1 MAFAHGDLAQA
12 RFNTAPRSALAFA
25 SPHAS
30 DEAHFAS
37 AFEHA
42 AIGMALVSLRGE
54 WLKVNRATCDMLGH
68 SQAQLLALS
77 VYDITHPQDVS
88 EDVLQRNRMIA
99 GQIESYQREKRYVR
113 RDGLIVWAFLSC
125 SMMRDIHGE
134 PMYFISQMQ
143 DITERK
149 LAEQAL
155 QQSEARFRGLVGL
168 SSDWYWEQDAQFR
181 FVSFAGSNAPAPWQ
195 PLQRNI
201 LGLCRW
207 DIPDLH
213 LMDTTW
219 EAHRAQLEAHQ
230 PFRDLRCVLGP
241 GTTAVRYVTVSG
253 EPTHDAEGRFS
264 GYRGTA
270 RDVTESVLAQQEI
283 QRFNVEL
290 EGRVAQRTRELEW
303 ANKELEAFSYS
314 ISHDLRSSLRTI
326 DGFTRILEMEL
337 AGQLSERGRHCV
349 DRVRSGV
356 KDLADLTDALLQL
369 AKASHA
375 SPRYEKVDL
384 AVLARR
390 ALKDCQ
396 DREPSRAAQLVVAEH
411 LWAVGDPTLL
421 SEVVEN
427 LAANAWKY
435 TSKQALALISVGSE
449 SGPDGQTVYFFQ
461 DNGVGFDMAGADK
474 LFEAFTRLPS
484 AAGFEGHGIGL
495 ATVNR
500 IVTRHGGRVWGQSL
514 PGQGARFMFTLA
526 NDGVQAP
533 AA

>member
-1 MAFAHGDLAQA
+1 MTFAHGELAQA
-12 RFNTAPRSALAFA
+12 RFNAAPRAVRAFTK
-25 SPHAS
+25 PHPL
-30 DEAHFAS
+30 DEAHFVS

-42 AIGMALVSLRGE
+42 AIGMALVSLRGD

-68 SQAQLLALS
+68 TQAQLLARS
-77 VYDITHPQDVS
+77 VYDITHPQDVA
-88 EDVLQRNRMIA
+88 EDVLQRSRMIA
-99 GQIESYQREKRYVR
+99 GEIESYQREKRYIR

-125 SMMRDIHGE
+125 SIMRDVHGE
-134 PMYFISQMQ
+134 PMHFISQMQ

-155 QQSEARFRGLVGL
+155 QQSEARLRGLVAL
-168 SSDWYWEQDAQFR
+168 SSDWYWEQDARLR
-181 FVSFAGSNAPAPWQ
+181 FTSFVGSNAPAPWQ
-195 PLQRNI
+195 PLQRGI

-207 DIPDLH
+207 DIPDFH
-213 LMDTTW
+213 LMDITW
-219 EAHRAQLEAHQ
+219 EAHRAQLDAHQ
-230 PFRDLRCVLGP
+230 SFRDLRCVLNP
-241 GTTAVRYVTVSG
+241 GTAAVRYVTVSG
-253 EPTHDAEGRFS
+253 EPTHDEDGHFS

-283 QRFNVEL
+283 QRLNVEL

-337 AGQLSERGRHCV
+337 AGKLSERGQHCV
-349 DRVRSGV
+349 DRVRSGI
-356 KDLADLTDALLQL
+356 KDLADLTDALLRL

-375 SPRYEKVDL
+375 APRYEQVDL
-384 AVLARR
+384 AALARR

-396 DREPSRAAQLVVAEH
+396 DREPSRTAQLVVPEH
-411 LWAVGDPTLL
+411 LWVVGDPTLL
-421 SEVVEN
+421 SEVVDN
-427 LAANAWKY
+427 LAVNAWKY
-435 TSKQALALISVGSE
+435 TSRQARTLISVGSE
-449 SGPDGQTVYFFQ
+449 PGPDGDTVYFFQ

-500 IVTRHGGRVWGQSL
+500 IVTHHGGRVWGQSS

-526 NDGVQAP
+526 CGQPV